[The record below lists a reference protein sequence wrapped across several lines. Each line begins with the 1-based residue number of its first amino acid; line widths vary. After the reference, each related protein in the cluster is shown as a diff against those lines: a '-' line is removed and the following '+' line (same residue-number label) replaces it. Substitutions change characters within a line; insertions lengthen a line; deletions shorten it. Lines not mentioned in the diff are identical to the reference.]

1 MLLGI
6 PQSAATLLTIL
17 FFYAM
22 DFTLIRRYD
31 KQRQASGTS
40 GTGRAWDFTFFIFVM
55 VAILVLQPLFLQI
68 ISFRTNQ
75 TWGLFIQLFGLIVIL
90 TALALH
96 IWSRAHL
103 QHYYAERVEVQP
115 EHKVINTGPY
125 ALMKHPVITSF
136 FGIAS
141 GLFLIN
147 PSLTTRAALIY
158 TIWDFTRA
166 AQQEEDLLTKTL
178 PGYADYARQTPRF
191 LPRLRRSR

>member
-1 MLLGI
+1 MLIGI
-6 PQSAATLLTIL
+6 PQAAATLLTIL
-17 FFYAM
+17 AFYAM

-31 KQRQASGTS
+31 RQRQASGS
-40 GTGRAWDFTFFIFVM
+40 GRAWDFTLFIFIM
-55 VAILVLQPLFLQI
+55 VAVLVLQPIFLPKLSLHI
-68 ISFRTNQ
+68 PG
-75 TWGLFIQLFGLIVIL
+75 TWGLYIQLVGVLTVI

-96 IWSRAHL
+96 IWSRVHL

-147 PSLTTRAALIY
+147 PALTTLAALLY

-166 AQQEEDLLTKTL
+166 AKQEEELLSKTL